1 MNRKLGFVGVGR
13 MGAGICKN
21 LIKKG
26 NRLTVYDSNQ
36 EAMKRFDGKAILAK
50 NSFEVYKNSDVIF
63 LSLPNSKVVEKI
75 VGEYIEAGVENK
87 TVIDLSTS
95 YPLSTRDLY
104 KRFKEQDGNY
114 IDAPLNA
121 GPDEAE
127 AGELISMVAGDKKAV
142 DSISDLLDCYCK
154 EYSYLGESGNAHI
167 AKIAMNFTGLMYAI
181 LLGQMFPM
189 VEKLGI
195 EPKKL
200 FTAMDNEIF
209 SNWIYKFYGP
219 KIIDRT
225 YGMAFALELGLK
237 DLTYMKKLYEEFNI
251 PAFALDGGIDLL
263 RTAVKDGK
271 GKLDFSQCAATMYE
285 FLKI

>member
-1 MNRKLGFVGVGR
+1 MNRKIGFVGLGL

-26 NRLTVYDSNQ
+26 NKLTVYDSNK
-36 EAMKRFDGKAILAK
+36 EAMKRFEGKVILAK
-50 NSFEVYKNSDVIF
+50 NSFEVYKNSNVIF
-63 LSLPNSKVVEKI
+63 LSLPNSKVIEKI

-95 YPLSTRDLY
+95 YPLSTRSLY
-104 KRFKEQDGNY
+104 KRFKEQGGNF

-127 AGELISMVAGDKKAV
+127 AGELISMVAGDKAAIDKV
-142 DSISDLLDCYCK
+142 SDLLDCYCK

-167 AKIAMNFTGLMYAI
+167 AKIAMNFIGLMYAI
-181 LLGQMFPM
+181 LLCQMFPM

-195 EPKKL
+195 DPKKL
-200 FTAMDNEIF
+200 FTIMDNEIL
-209 SNWIYKFYGP
+209 SNWIYRFYGP
-219 KIIDRT
+219 KIVNRKFKID
-225 YGMAFALELGLK
+225 FKLELGLK
-237 DLTYMKKLYEEFNI
+237 DLTYMKKLYEEFNV

-263 RTAVKDGK
+263 RTAVKDDK
-271 GKLDFSQCAATMYE
+271 AKLDFSQCAATMYE